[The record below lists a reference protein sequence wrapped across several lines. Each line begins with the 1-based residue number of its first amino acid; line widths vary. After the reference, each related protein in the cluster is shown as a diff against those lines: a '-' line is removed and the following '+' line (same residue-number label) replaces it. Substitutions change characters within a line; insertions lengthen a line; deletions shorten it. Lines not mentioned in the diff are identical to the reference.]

1 VSVVRREARRR
12 WLTVAAVVAVLCLT
26 PAVIAAIPAAA
37 VQIDPVA
44 LRDRILA
51 SAAQPYQGDADTHG
65 LIALPDVPAL
75 SGIGDLFKTLRLRA
89 WYAQPDSWRVAIL
102 QPTAERDVYRTTVG
116 TYVWDYGHNLTTL
129 SVGDAP
135 VRLPYAADL
144 LPPDLARR
152 LLLGEEKVSAIAARR
167 IAGVD
172 AAGITVTPSRD
183 DTTIA
188 RVDIWADPATG
199 LPVQV
204 EVYAKGSADTVF
216 TSRFLDLDQTA
227 PAPGTLSPQVP
238 LGAGFNVTTAEDVTA
253 AINEIA
259 PVPLPSTLAGRTRLG
274 AQAGARVVG
283 LAGYGPGLSSF
294 VVFALP
300 GRTGADALNAAR
312 DRGALPVPFPNADA
326 YQTSTT
332 LVNGLIVRTQ
342 GQSDRRTRTYLIAG
356 PVTPE
361 VLVQAA
367 TELISVF
374 RR

>member
-12 WLTVAAVVAVLCLT
+12 WITVAAVVAALCLT

-37 VQIDPVA
+37 VATDPVV
-44 LRDRILA
+44 LRERILN
-51 SAAQPYQGDADTHG
+51 SAAQPYSGYADTHG

-75 SGIGDLFKTLRLRA
+75 SNVGDLFKTMRLRA
-89 WYAQPDSWRVAIL
+89 WYARPDAWRVAIM
-102 QPTAERDVYRTTVG
+102 QATGERDIYREG
-116 TYVWDYGHNLTTL
+116 LDTYAWDYGRSLTTVT
-129 SVGDAP
+129 SGEAP

-152 LLLGEEKVSAIAARR
+152 LLTGEEQVRSIASRR
-167 IAGVD
+167 IAGID
-172 AAGITVTPSRD
+172 AAGLTITPSSP

-188 RVDIWADPATG
+188 RVDIWADPDTG

-204 EVYAKGSADTVF
+204 EVFAKGLADTVF

-227 PAPGTLSPQVP
+227 PPAEILAPTLPPGSG
-238 LGAGFNVTTAEDVTA
+238 LNVINAADVAA

-259 PVPLPSTLAGRTRLG
+259 PVPLPATLAGRTRLG
-274 AQAGARVVG
+274 SAAAARVVG
-283 LAGYGPGLSSF
+283 LAAYGPGLSSF

-312 DRGALPVPFPNADA
+312 DRGAIPVSLPNADA

-342 GQSDRRTRTYLIAG
+342 GDRANRRTYLIAG
-356 PVTPE
+356 SVTPE
-361 VLVQAA
+361 LLRQAA
-367 TELISVF
+367 AELIAV

>member
-1 VSVVRREARRR
+1 VSVVRRQARRR
-12 WLTVAAVVAVLCLT
+12 WATVAAVVAVLCLA
-26 PAVIAAIPAAA
+26 PAAIAAIPAGD

-44 LRDRILA
+44 LRERILA
-51 SAAQPYQGDADTHG
+51 SAAQPYSGDADTHG

-75 SGIGDLFKTLRLRA
+75 NSVGDLFKTLRLRA
-89 WYAQPDSWRVAIL
+89 WYAQPQAWRVAIL
-102 QPTAERDVYRTTVG
+102 GITGERDIYRTTVG
-116 TYVWDYGHNLTTL
+116 TYTWDYEHDLTTL

-152 LLLGEEKVSAIAARR
+152 LLTGEPKVTAIATRR
-167 IAGVD
+167 IAGVA
-172 AAGITVTPSRD
+172 AAGLSITPSHD

-188 RVDIWADPATG
+188 RVDIWADPGTG
-199 LPVQV
+199 LSLQV
-204 EVYAKGSADTVF
+204 EVYAKGSPDTVF
-216 TSRFLDLDQTA
+216 TSRFLDIDLTTPPDNVLA
-227 PAPGTLSPQVP
+227 PQLPPGS
-238 LGAGFNVTTAEDVTA
+238 GFNVTTAEDVTA

-259 PVPLPSTLAGRTRLG
+259 PVPLPSTLLGRQRLG
-274 AQAGARVVG
+274 SDAAARVVG

-312 DRGALPVPFPNADA
+312 DRGATPVALPNADA
-326 YQTSTT
+326 YETSTS

-342 GQSDRRTRTYLIAG
+342 AERQNRRTYLIAG
-356 PVTPE
+356 PVTPD
-361 VLVQAA
+361 VLRAA
-367 TELISVF
+367 AAELIAVV